1 MSAQRIEADLRA
13 CTDSFVNLVRAARI
27 GDESAASKKRKCAVF
42 ITSYQR
48 PLMNAAAY
56 QCIFD
61 GRHLGRLMCSH
72 RGQAPGS

>member
-27 GDESAASKKRKCAVF
+27 GDESAASKKRKVNGHMESSCLSARLEKCKQQQF
-42 ITSYQR
+42 GYR
-48 PLMNAAAY
+48 AN
-56 QCIFD
+56 

-72 RGQAPGS
+72 